1 MRQAVTGWI
10 VVAGCLMLLGIGTVL
25 ETRSFSKD
33 EYSAGT
39 IEQWRQYATE
49 VQQGTRKPSAI
60 NLRLLTEAAIA
71 QNEYASSATQLLR
84 LVGAGIAILGFL
96 LAIDLVRY
104 RVRHTAPPE
113 RKGD

>member
-10 VVAGCLMLLGIGTVL
+10 VVAGCLMLLGIGTVF

-39 IEQWRQYATE
+39 IQQWRQYATE
-49 VQQGTRKPSAI
+49 VQHGTRIPSAI
-60 NLRLLTEAAIA
+60 HFRLLTDAAIA
-71 QNEYASSATQLLR
+71 QNEYASSATELLR
-84 LVGAGIAILGFL
+84 LVGAGVAILGFL

-104 RVRHTAPPE
+104 RARHTAPPE
-113 RKGD
+113 KKRD